1 MLFDPYISAQQSKLE
16 IRRFFV
22 KNARSLVPQWLQSTE
37 MVFQWDIKG

>member
-1 MLFDPYISAQQSKLE
+1 MLFDPYLSTVNLLPE

-22 KNARSLVPQWLQSTE
+22 RNARSLVPQWLQRTE